1 MTPATPIQS
10 APPDS
15 LALDVRVRAEL
26 VHMAYVDARFGAPFG
41 MVVAVLFSFATY
53 GAYPTRT
60 VLGWLTF
67 TLACNV
73 LRLVTRWQYLRR
85 PVPPAE
91 SLRWEYWFVAVSA
104 ASGLSWGVGAW
115 LFYPAQESIFRVMVV
130 LVLAGMTTGA
140 SRLLAPIAAAN
151 LSYIYL
157 AIGPLLIRF
166 MANVDTRSY
175 VLASM
180 WTLYVTYMTV
190 AALQQL
196 RTLRRTIRLHHENA
210 TLVTSLGAAKE
221 QAERTNRDLS
231 AEIGR
236 RQVVESEL
244 RAASDQAAAASHAK
258 SEFLATMSHEI
269 RTPMNGI
276 IGMLRI
282 VRDTPLSQLQRDQI
296 ETAATSADTLLELLN
311 DVLDFSKIEAGRLE
325 LEHIAF
331 SVTSV
336 ARSVTDLLRPRAQ
349 GKGLE
354 FLLELDPR
362 LPIGLMGDPTRL
374 RQVLFNLLGNAI
386 KFTEKGRV
394 VLKIMCE
401 ANEPNSAT
409 VVFSVIDSGIGID
422 ASAQQRIFSPFTQAD
437 SSMSRRF
444 GGTGLGLA
452 ISQKLVE
459 TMRSKLVVRSEPGH
473 GAAFEF
479 NVRFP
484 KAAAASTPGVG
495 GGEPRYTAPR
505 LSGRVLVVEDD
516 RVNQR
521 VIGHF
526 LKQMGLQ
533 IGLAEDGLAA
543 VDVALQEPWDAILM
557 DCHLPGLDGLE
568 ATRRI
573 RARHPNSNLPILAL
587 TANVSK
593 EDRAACL
600 AAGMNDFLTKP
611 VRVELLAA
619 ALQRRLPA
627 ATPVPADK

>member
-1 MTPATPIQS
+1 
-10 APPDS
+10 
-15 LALDVRVRAEL
+15 
-26 VHMAYVDARFGAPFG
+26 MAYVDARFGAPFV
-41 MVVAVLFSFATY
+41 MVVAVLFSLATY
-53 GAYPTRT
+53 GVYPTRT
-60 VLGWLTF
+60 VVGWLAF

-73 LRLVTRWQYLRR
+73 LRLITRAQYLRQTI
-85 PVPPAE
+85 PADE
-91 SLRWEYWFVAVSA
+91 NHTWERLFVAVSA
-104 ASGLSWGVGAW
+104 ASGLSWGIGAW
-115 LFYPAQESIFRVMVV
+115 LFYTGDESIYRVMVV

-157 AIGPLLIRF
+157 AIGPLLFRV
-166 MANVDTRSY
+166 MANVETRSY

-180 WTLYVTYMTV
+180 WGLYLAYMTV
-190 AALQQL
+190 TALQQV
-196 RTLRRTIRLHHENA
+196 RTLRRTIRLRHENA
-210 TLVTSLGAAKE
+210 TLVESLGTAKE

-231 AEIGR
+231 AEIER

-244 RAASDQAAAASHAK
+244 RAASERAAAASHAK

-296 ETAATSADTLLELLN
+296 ETASTSADTLLELLN

-325 LEHIAF
+325 MEHIAF
-331 SVTSV
+331 SITAVT
-336 ARSVTDLLRPRAQ
+336 RSVTDLLRPRAQ

-354 FLLELDPR
+354 FVIELDPN
-362 LPIGLMGDPTRL
+362 LPVGVMGDPTRL

-394 VLKIMCE
+394 VMRIASE
-401 ANEPNSAT
+401 AAEANSAT
-409 VVFSVIDSGIGID
+409 LHFSVIDSGIGID
-422 ASAQQRIFSPFTQAD
+422 AATQQRIFSPFTQAD

-459 TMRSKLVVRSEPGH
+459 GMGSRLEVRSEAGQ
-473 GAAFEF
+473 GSIFEF
-479 NVRFP
+479 SVRFP
-484 KAAAASTPGVG
+484 RAAAATSPGNAG
-495 GGEPRYTAPR
+495 AEPRYTAPK
-505 LSGRVLVVEDD
+505 LHGRVLVVEDD

-533 IGLAEDGLAA
+533 TGLAEDGLAA
-543 VDVALQEPWDAILM
+543 VELALNEPWDAILM
-557 DCHLPGLDGLE
+557 DCHLPGVDGLE

-573 RARHPNSNLPILAL
+573 RARHPNASLPILAL

-600 AAGMNDFLTKP
+600 AAGMNEFLTKP
-611 VRVELLAA
+611 VRVELLAE

-627 ATPVPADK
+627 ATAVGADK